1 MSALIAGREAGRTVA
16 RATVNTG
23 RRVATETANIAR
35 TNVSEGKHSYNN
47 TRK

>member
-1 MSALIAGREAGRTVA
+1 MQDVVGRTVA

-35 TNVSEGKHSYNN
+35 TNVSKGKRSYST

>member
-1 MSALIAGREAGRTVA
+1 MSALNAGREAGRTVA

-35 TNVSEGKHSYNN
+35 ANVSEGKRSYNT